1 MVDVVEPAKLSLP
14 TSTQSHDTPEADALH
29 VSPAPVTAKALF
41 HIFISYL
48 MAPYIFVGIF
58 VSLATTALVV
68 RPFFR
73 RHLFAYLQWWQKL
86 MMEFLTLTTG
96 VNLSVS
102 GLEHVDGLD
111 NAIIVANHKSW
122 LDPMVTVF
130 ALKPKLSFAF
140 MVKEGL
146 LRIPLA
152 GRYMRWAGFI
162 AISRRRGANE
172 RNAQRLED
180 ATAGLQKGVSLLVFP
195 EGTRVEG
202 HRFARFKKGA
212 FTIAQSTQAPVVPV
226 VISGTGRLLPR
237 RTPFARP
244 GPVHVDILP
253 PRPAPNA
260 HDDPEVW
267 SQQLRQDM
275 AKRYRPQLP
284 GPPLVEQPALLA
296 EVLAEELSSSN

>member
-1 MVDVVEPAKLSLP
+1 MSAPSEQSAATSDASSSTTSLEAPA
-14 TSTQSHDTPEADALH
+14 
-29 VSPAPVTAKALF
+29 APITLKGLF

-58 VSLATTALVV
+58 VSLLTTALVV
-68 RPFFR
+68 RPLFK

-96 VNLSVS
+96 VKLSVD

-140 MVKEGL
+140 MVKESL
-146 LRIPLA
+146 LHIPLA

-162 AISRRRGANE
+162 AISRRRGAKE
-172 RNAQRLED
+172 QNAQRLEE

-195 EGTRVEG
+195 EGTRVPG
-202 HRFARFKKGA
+202 HRFGRFKKGA
-212 FTIAQSTQAPVVPV
+212 FAIAQSTQAPVVPV
-226 VISGTGRLLPR
+226 VISGTGPLLPR

-244 GPVHVDILP
+244 GHVHVEILP
-253 PRPAPNA
+253 PRPAPDA
-260 HDDPEVW
+260 DTDADDW
-267 SQQLRQDM
+267 TNTLRNDM
-275 AKRYRPQLP
+275 AKHYRPQVP
-284 GPPLVEQPALLA
+284 GPPLAEQPAVLQAVLQA
-296 EVLAEELSSSN
+296 E